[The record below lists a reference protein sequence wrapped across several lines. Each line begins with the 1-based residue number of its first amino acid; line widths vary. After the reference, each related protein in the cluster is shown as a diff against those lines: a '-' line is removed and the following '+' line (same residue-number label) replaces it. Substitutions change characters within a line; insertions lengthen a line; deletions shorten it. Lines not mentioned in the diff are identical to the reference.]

1 MRSFPTDYNCN
12 RMKLL
17 PRVVIVL
24 VGWLVAIALPAVP
37 AQGACGI
44 PFIQLSSSSGVP
56 GTQVAVEG
64 QRFQAGTHVDIY
76 YDGTSVAV
84 GSTDVVGN
92 FAMTVT
98 IPEGCKG
105 DHQVRAVASP
115 DTADAYF
122 TVKPGLTV
130 SPEKGLPG
138 TNVTVKGRG
147 FAKNEQGIELRYYLN
162 GNYETIGR
170 NITANAKG
178 SWETRF
184 PIPPSTRGDH
194 KIDAQGI
201 ESKLY
206 DVEDATF
213 RVTSEISID
222 KSSGTVGES
231 ITMTGS
237 EFAAYESGIQ
247 ILFADQPV
255 VTGIKANAQGDWEES
270 FNVPEM
276 RAGTYRVI
284 AEGESTAKEDMS
296 ELNFKIEP
304 GIVLSPDAGHV
315 GMNVT
320 ATGRGFAASKDVVI
334 KYDGSQAVT
343 ATTNATGSFVASFP
357 VPESKYGERQV
368 TAEDAKGNKTEQS
381 AIFTMESDPPPMP
394 TLISPSNGSTQG
406 LVGRVR
412 PTFEW
417 SEVSDDS
424 GVRYSLQI
432 AANPDVTATGE
443 FVAPV
448 VSVEGL
454 VGTSYTL
461 EEPKALPYGTYYW
474 IVQVVDGAENKGGW
488 IAAGSF
494 RAGLLPLWGFI
505 AIITAAVAGIIAL
518 IRSLLIRR

>member
-1 MRSFPTDYNCN
+1 MGHNYS

-17 PRVVIVL
+17 LRIVIVL
-24 VGWLVAIALPAVP
+24 VGFLVAIVLPAVP
-37 AQGACGI
+37 AQGACGV
-44 PFIQLSSSSGVP
+44 PFIQLSSRSGVP

-64 QRFQAGTHVDIY
+64 QGFQAGTHVDIY

-92 FAMTVT
+92 FAMTIT

-105 DHQVRAVASP
+105 DHQVHVEVLP

-138 TNVTVKGRG
+138 TNVTVRGQG
-147 FAKNEQGIELRYYLN
+147 FAKNEQGIELRYYRN

-178 SWETRF
+178 SWKTSF
-184 PIPPSTRGDH
+184 PIPPSASGDH
-194 KIDAQGI
+194 KLDAQGA
-201 ESKLY
+201 ESRLNE
-206 DVEDATF
+206 VQDATF
-213 RVTSEISID
+213 RVTGEIGVD
-222 KSSGTVGES
+222 RPSGIVGDT
-231 ITMTGS
+231 IKMTGS
-237 EFAAYESGIQ
+237 RFVPYESGIR

-284 AEGESTAKEDMS
+284 AEGEQTPKEDIS

-304 GIVLSPDAGHV
+304 GIVLSPVAGYV
-315 GMNVT
+315 GMNLT
-320 ATGRGFAASKDVVI
+320 ATGRGFAASGDVNI
-334 KYDGSQAVT
+334 MYDGRQVATAVT
-343 ATTNATGSFVASFP
+343 NDKGSFEISFP

-368 TAEDAKGNKTEQS
+368 TAEDAKENKTKQS
-381 AIFTMESDPPPMP
+381 AVFTMESDPPPMP
-394 TLISPSNGSTQG
+394 TLISPSNKNMVG
-406 LVGRVR
+406 LIGRVR

-432 AANPDVTATGE
+432 AANADVTAIGE
-443 FVAPV
+443 FVDPV

-461 EEPKALPYGTYYW
+461 EETEALPYGTYYW
-474 IVQVVDGAENKGGW
+474 IAQAVDGAENKSGW
-488 IAAGSF
+488 TAARSF

-505 AIITAAVAGIIAL
+505 AIIVAAAVGSIAL